1 MNLTTPVGNDE
12 IPPVPH
18 FCVTCSED
26 ERSRTAAASV
36 DLEGR
41 CLRIKPELKSMQSHG
56 HSREMEQ
63 DF

>member
-1 MNLTTPVGNDE
+1 MSLTIPVGNDE

-18 FCVTCSED
+18 VCVMCSED

-36 DLEGR
+36 YLEGR
-41 CLRIKPELKSMQSHG
+41 CLRIKPELKSMQGRG
-56 HSREMEQ
+56 HSSEMEQ